1 MRPSRL
7 ASTFLGCFL
16 TAMFLLQWWQRQT
29 YPFELWL
36 ILVLLGSIAI
46 VGLVADETQT
56 LCAYCC
62 AILLGVSLSLAAVA
76 HTTHRPS
83 PSTVDWFAR
92 GQTVTL
98 HGTISDEPDRR
109 PPVIRYTLDV
119 RSLTQ
124 SGSAVQ
130 KPMSGRVL
138 VTDPTGW
145 PERSYGDEVTARG
158 RLTLPGTI
166 NEFRY
171 DRYLSISGIT
181 AVMMRAHI
189 ESNGENRGNIVF
201 GTLFRLKQRFESR
214 LNRLFPEP
222 HASLAAGLLTGS
234 RRGIPAHLSG
244 SFMRSGLTHI
254 VAISGFNITIVIAI
268 VLGALFWLPLKWRL
282 IPAALSIFA
291 FTVFVGASASVV
303 RAAIMGILGLFA
315 LTAGRRSDVRLAILW
330 TAFFM
335 LMINPKHLWYDGS
348 FQLSFAAVIG
358 LSELSPFIKPYL
370 ARLPNVLGV
379 REALEATIAAQLSA
393 MPLGILL
400 FGNLSLIS
408 PLANILVA
416 PAIPLAMLLCALAAL
431 TSFLVFPLGQ
441 LLAFAG
447 WAVLQWIIVIAESC
461 ARIPFAALHF
471 EHASVVLIV
480 AYYIALTAM
489 VIRHQKIIVAKSW
502 VALPGPMTGTT
513 PLKGKESS

>member
-1 MRPSRL
+1 MKSSRL
-7 ASTFLGCFL
+7 ATTFLSCFIL
-16 TAMFLLQWWQRQT
+16 TTFCLQWWQRAA
-29 YPFELWL
+29 YPFELWI

-56 LCAYCC
+56 LCAYSC
-62 AILLGVSLSLAAVA
+62 AILLGISLSLVAVA
-76 HTTHRPS
+76 RTTHRPS

-98 HGTISDEPDRR
+98 SGTIADEPDRR
-109 PPVIRYTLDV
+109 PPAIRYTLSV
-119 RSLTQ
+119 QSLSE
-124 SGSAVQ
+124 SGGVVP
-130 KPMSGRVL
+130 KPVSGRVL

-145 PERSYGDEVTARG
+145 PERSYGDIVTARG
-158 RLTLPGTI
+158 QLTLPGTI

-189 ESNGENRGNIVF
+189 ESTGENRGTIVF

-234 RRGIPAHLSG
+234 RRGIPAHLSE

-268 VLGALFWLPLKWRL
+268 VLGALFWLPLRWRL
-282 IPAALSIFA
+282 IPAALSIVA

-315 LTAGRRSDVRLAILW
+315 LTAGRRSNVRLAILW

-335 LMINPKHLWYDGS
+335 LIVNPKHLWYDGS

-358 LSELSPFIKPYL
+358 LSELSPLIKPYL
-370 ARLPNVLGV
+370 SRVPDVLGV

-393 MPLGILL
+393 MPLGMLL

-408 PLANILVA
+408 PIANILVA

-431 TSFLVFPLGQ
+431 TSFLALPLGQ
-441 LLAFAG
+441 LIAYAG
-447 WAVLQWIIVIAESC
+447 WAVLQWIILVAESC
-461 ARIPFAALHF
+461 ARIPFASLHF
-471 EHASVVLIV
+471 EHASAILIV
-480 AYYIALTAM
+480 LYYIALTTM
-489 VIRHQKIIVAKSW
+489 IIWHQKITVAK
-502 VALPGPMTGTT
+502 P
-513 PLKGKESS
+513 

>member
-16 TAMFLLQWWQRQT
+16 TTMFLLQWWQRAA
-29 YPFELWL
+29 YPFELWI

-56 LCAYCC
+56 TCAYCC
-62 AILLGVSLSLAAVA
+62 AVLLGVSLSCAAVA
-76 HTTHRPS
+76 RTTHRPS
-83 PSTVDWFAR
+83 PSTVDWFAH

-98 HGTISDEPDRR
+98 YGSIADEPDRR
-109 PPVIRYTLDV
+109 PPAIRYTLNV
-119 RSLTQ
+119 QSLAE
-124 SGSAVQ
+124 SGSVMQ
-130 KPMSGRVL
+130 KPVSGRVL

-145 PERSYGDEVTARG
+145 PERAYGDEVIVRG
-158 RLTLPGTI
+158 QLTLPGTV

-171 DRYLSISGIT
+171 DHYLSISGIT
-181 AVMMRAHI
+181 AVMMRAHV
-189 ESNGENRGNIVF
+189 EHTGENRGNIVF
-201 GTLFRLKQRFESR
+201 GALLWLKQRFEER

-234 RRGIPAHLSG
+234 RRGIPTHLSQ
-244 SFMRSGLTHI
+244 SFMQSGLTHI
-254 VAISGFNITIVIAI
+254 IAISGFNITIVISI

-282 IPAALSIFA
+282 IPATAAIIA

-315 LTAGRRSDVRLAILW
+315 LTVGRRSDVRLAILW

-335 LMINPKHLWYDGS
+335 LLWNPKHLWYDGS

-358 LSELSPFIKPYL
+358 LAELSPIIKPYL
-370 ARLPNVLGV
+370 SRLPNVLGM

-393 MPLGILL
+393 MPIGILL

-408 PLANILVA
+408 PLSNILVA
-416 PAIPLAMLLCALAAL
+416 PAIPLAMLLCTLAAL
-431 TSFLVFPLGQ
+431 TSYLAFPFGQ
-441 LLAFAG
+441 LFAIAG
-447 WAVLQWIIVIAESC
+447 WAVLQWIILVAESC

-471 EHASVVLIV
+471 ERASVILIV
-480 AYYIALTAM
+480 SYYIALTTM
-489 VIRHQKIIVAKSW
+489 MIWHQKIIVAKRR
-502 VALPGPMTGTT
+502 VALT
-513 PLKGKESS
+513 

>member
-7 ASTFLGCFL
+7 AATFLGFFL
-16 TAMFLLQWWQRQT
+16 TTTFLLQWWQRAA

-56 LCAYCC
+56 MCTYFC
-62 AILLGVSLSLAAVA
+62 AILLGVSLSFAAVA
-76 HTTHRPS
+76 RTTHRPS
-83 PSTVDWFAR
+83 PSTVTWFAR

-98 HGTISDEPDRR
+98 LGTIADEPDRR
-109 PPVIRYTLDV
+109 PPSVRYTLDV

-124 SGSAVQ
+124 SGSAVP
-130 KPMSGRVL
+130 KPVSGRVL
-138 VTDPTGW
+138 ITDPTGW
-145 PERSYGDEVTARG
+145 PERAYGDEVTARG
-158 RLTLPGTI
+158 QLTLPGTVK
-166 NEFRY
+166 EFRY

-181 AVMMRAHI
+181 AVMMRGHI
-189 ESNGENRGNIVF
+189 ESTGKNRGNIMF
-201 GTLFRLKQRFESR
+201 GALFWLKQHFETR

-234 RRGIPAHLSG
+234 RRGIPKHLSE

-254 VAISGFNITIVIAI
+254 VAISGFNITIVISI

-282 IPAALSIFA
+282 IPAAVAIVA

-315 LTAGRRSDVRLAILW
+315 LTIGRRSDVRLAILW

-358 LSELSPFIKPYL
+358 LAELSPLIKPFL
-370 ARLPNVLGV
+370 SRLPNVLGM

-408 PLANILVA
+408 PISNILVA

-441 LLAFAG
+441 LIAFTG
-447 WAVLQWIIVIAESC
+447 WAVLQWIILVAESC
-461 ARIPFAALHF
+461 ARIPFASLHF
-471 EHASVVLIV
+471 ERASVALIIS
-480 AYYIALTAM
+480 YYIALGGF
-489 VIRHQKIIVAKSW
+489 VIITNYKYSQDRS
-502 VALPGPMTGTT
+502 LS
-513 PLKGKESS
+513 ESSTHRSPISVR